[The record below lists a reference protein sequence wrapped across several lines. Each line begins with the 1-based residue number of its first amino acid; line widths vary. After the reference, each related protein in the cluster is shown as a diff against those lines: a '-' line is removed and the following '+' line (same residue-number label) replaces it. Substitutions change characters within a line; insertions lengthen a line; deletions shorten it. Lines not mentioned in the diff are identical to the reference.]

1 MTSIEQLDIVRKNSM
16 EKKIE
21 EEIGKRKWK
30 ERENKQLKKELDLGT
45 TTNQAVQRVVD
56 KCVEHNLL

>member
-1 MTSIEQLDIVRKNSM
+1 MDKE
-16 EKKIE
+16 IE

-45 TTNQAVQRVVD
+45 IANQAVQRVVE
-56 KCVEHNLL
+56 KCVKDNLL

>member
-1 MTSIEQLDIVRKNSM
+1 M